1 MPNATIYEKIEQ
13 KGIAD
18 AAKILKEAGEAAQ
31 AALEASLA
39 EARTRQSALDAKAA
53 AKNASLLKTGI
64 TEAEQ
69 QAKQDLLA
77 AKKALLSRVREEAAV
92 ALGGLSDA
100 DWKAFVV
107 RTLESDGLTGR
118 ESILASPAD
127 RPRFLK
133 LFASSPAPEGSVVL
147 DLLNRKLGGKAW
159 NLTLAEGA
167 APIPGGFLVRGEVFD
182 VDHSHLALT
191 AALSDR
197 FEGELAALLFEGKE

>member
-13 KGIAD
+13 KGIED
-18 AAKILKEAGEAAQ
+18 AAKILKEAGEAAK
-31 AALEASLA
+31 AALEASLQ
-39 EARTRQSALDAKAA
+39 EARLRQSVLDAKAA

-77 AKKALLSRVREEAAV
+77 AKKAVLSRVREGAAS
-92 ALGGLSDA
+92 ALGTLTES

-107 RTLESDGLTGR
+107 RTLEADGLTGT
-118 ESILASPAD
+118 ESSLASPAD

-133 LFASSPAPEGSVVL
+133 LFASSPASAGPVVH
-147 DLLNRKLGGKAW
+147 DHLNRELGGKAW
-159 NLTLAEGA
+159 NLTLAEGT

-182 VDHSHLALT
+182 VDHSHGALT
-191 AALSDR
+191 AALADR
-197 FEGELAALLFEGKE
+197 FEGDLAALLFEGKD